1 MRVAHLCGN
10 RDGISRIYLA
20 SIPFVIV
27 TAEVFG

>member
-10 RDGISRIYLA
+10 RVASARIYLA

-27 TAEVFG
+27 MAELFG